1 PASVC
6 PTSCSSACWRP
17 GISMPACSWCVSSSS
32 PCSISC
38 CTWSTTRR
46 RAHARWPCWE
56 KYASRSPCCIRRRGS
71 ASRMASATSSRAVM
85 RPVITA
91 TCGPSCSVPTRS
103 ANSRSTPER
112 AAVSSTGRP
121 VSASAGS
128 FSPWAPAVPR
138 WRASSPSVAVAPSRR
153 RCCAA
158 TAWPDPAAPSRGRK
172 KARRSGLFLFRG
184 LSLATS
190 GRLDFLGLQALL
202 ALGDDER
209 DALTFLQGLEAR
221 ALDRAKMHEQVI
233 TAFRRDEA
241 KTLGVV
247 EPLDCTAL
255 TIRHVTLP
263 LKHGWFAAWSEMHLT
278 ARWASNPGCPGC
290 SPAQHTPEL
299 AVPVAFRRKYLAPA
313 QTGWPPAPGAAWPGH
328 PLQWPHE
335 DRLVE
340 R

>member
-1 PASVC
+1 MGN
-6 PTSCSSACWRP
+6 REY
-17 GISMPACSWCVSSSS
+17 GIA
-32 PCSISC
+32 
-38 CTWSTTRR
+38 
-46 RAHARWPCWE
+46 
-56 KYASRSPCCIRRRGS
+56 K
-71 ASRMASATSSRAVM
+71 AV
-85 RPVITA
+85 
-91 TCGPSCSVPTRS
+91 
-103 ANSRSTPER
+103 
-112 AAVSSTGRP
+112 GREALP
-121 VSASAGS
+121 
-128 FSPWAPAVPR
+128 
-138 WRASSPSVAVAPSRR
+138 
-153 RCCAA
+153 
-158 TAWPDPAAPSRGRK
+158 
-172 KARRSGLFLFRG
+172 LFLFPIPHSLFPAPKAKKSPPKRAFLQE
-184 LSLATS
+184 LSLCDS
-190 GRLDFLGLQALL
+190 GSLDFLGLQALL

-221 ALDRAKMHEQVI
+221 ALDRAEMHEQVI

-340 R
+340 GQFAEGAPAAPDPVAGRRAARRGGLA